1 MTFDEIAPKFGEI
14 STALETNAS
23 KLHQDTAL
31 GAMREEYGTYFEAL
45 ETHPRLLV
53 GREVPSM
60 RGDGMEVLRD
70 SQDAADWQEAVKSVL
85 VGELRD
91 RVGRAM
97 EEDSSM
103 LTLLHG
109 SVELFQNNADL
120 VPGTKGFDKELAAEF
135 ARIAKPYEH
144 RSNGKLVG
152 YNIPVQPLVEQV
164 RTGLV
169 ARRAAASAA
178 AAQPPVPPQQP
189 SRAQATQPPAPAPAA
204 PQAGIPS
211 KAGASSDEVSDF
223 SVLFG
228 TLGLPNL
235 RI

>member
-1 MTFDEIAPKFGEI
+1 
-14 STALETNAS
+14 
-23 KLHQDTAL
+23 
-31 GAMREEYGTYFEAL
+31 MREEYGTYFEAL

-60 RGDGMEVLRD
+60 QGEGMEVLRD
-70 SQDAADWQEAVKSVL
+70 SQDAADWQDAVKSVL
-85 VGELRD
+85 VAELRA
-91 RVGRAM
+91 RVDRAM
-97 EEDSSM
+97 DEDSSM

-120 VPGTKGFDKELAAEF
+120 VPGTKGFDPELATEF
-135 ARIAKPYEH
+135 ARLAKPYEH

-169 ARRAAASAA
+169 ARRAAAAAA

-189 SRAQATQPPAPAPAA
+189 SRAQATQPPTPPPAG
-204 PQAGIPS
+204 PQAGIQS

>member
-14 STALETNAS
+14 STALEENAS

-120 VPGTKGFDKELAAEF
+120 VPGTRGFDAELASEF
-135 ARIAKPYEH
+135 VRFAKPYEH
-144 RSNGKLVG
+144 RSEGKLIG
-152 YNIPVQPLVEQV
+152 YNIPLQPLVDLV
-164 RTGLV
+164 RGQLKES
-169 ARRAAASAA
+169 RAAKAP
-178 AAQPPVPPQQP
+178 AQPAAGAPAAP
-189 SRAQATQPPAPAPAA
+189 QPPAQPSTRKQAPA
-204 PQAGIPS
+204 PQAGIPAS
-211 KAGASSDEVSDF
+211 AGTSAEVSDF
-223 SVLFG
+223 STLFG
-228 TLGLPNL
+228 TIGMPEL